1 MTHQSGNLSNTERTV
16 STLLGSALALVA
28 ARRGSP
34 IIRALAGTASAALL
48 ARAYAGHCAL
58 KAALTGQTSLTGG
71 MADQWRRMSGDG
83 MSGTPRSDTL
93 ARAAR
98 SDAID
103 ESVDQS
109 FPASDPPA
117 SHLPDEPPVNAE
129 AKWRAA
135 RAAEGYGGYEG

>member
-1 MTHQSGNLSNTERTV
+1 MTPQSGNLSNTERTV

-34 IIRALAGTASAALL
+34 ILRALAGTASAALF
-48 ARAYAGHCAL
+48 ARAYAGHCAM

-71 MADQWRRMSGDG
+71 MADQWRRMSH
-83 MSGTPRSDTL
+83 TPRSGTL
-93 ARAAR
+93 SRAAQSR
-98 SDAID
+98 AAQYDATD

-117 SHLPDEPPVNAE
+117 SHYADVPPVNAE

-135 RAAEGYGGYEG
+135 RAAEG

>member
-1 MTHQSGNLSNTERTV
+1 MTQQSGNLSNTERTV
-16 STLLGSALALVA
+16 STLLGTALALVA
-28 ARRGSP
+28 ARRGNP
-34 IIRALAGTASAALL
+34 IIRALSGTASAALL
-48 ARAYAGHCAL
+48 ARAYAGHCGM
-58 KAALTGQTSLTGG
+58 KAALTGQTSLAGG
-71 MADQWRRMSGDG
+71 IADQWQRMSGAG
-83 MSGTPRSDTL
+83 RSDAST
-93 ARAAR
+93 RAAQ

-135 RAAEGYGGYEG
+135 RAAEG

>member
-1 MTHQSGNLSNTERTV
+1 MAQQSGNLSNTERTV
-16 STLLGSALALVA
+16 STLLGTALALVA
-28 ARRGSP
+28 ARRGNP
-34 IIRALAGTASAALL
+34 IIRALSATASAALL
-48 ARAYAGHCAL
+48 ARAYAGHCGM
-58 KAALTGQTSLTGG
+58 KSALTGQTSLAGG
-71 MADQWRRMSGDG
+71 IADQWHRMSGAGRADA
-83 MSGTPRSDTL
+83 SI
-93 ARAAR
+93 RAAQ

-135 RAAEGYGGYEG
+135 RAAEG